1 MRKFLF
7 IFAAILL
14 SSSFALSQKAETATP
29 AAPAAPAAAAAAT
42 TPAKEAPFPREKFDP
57 TRDPRVDL
65 DAAIKAASTNGKNII
80 LDIGGEWC
88 PWCVFMDKFFYQN
101 PDLAK
106 VRDANYIWVKI
117 NFSKENK
124 NQEFLSAYPKAAGY
138 PHLYVLD
145 PSGKLLQSQD
155 TSLLEMGKGYN
166 PEKFAEFLNKW
177 APKPVT
183 TDSTRTVQSA
193 N

>member
-1 MRKFLF
+1 MRKLLF
-7 IFAAILL
+7 IFVAIVLF
-14 SSSFALSQKAETATP
+14 SSFALSQKAETA
-29 AAPAAPAAAAAAT
+29 APAVAVPAAT
-42 TPAKEAPFPREKFDP
+42 TPAKEAPFPRERFDP
-57 TRDPRVDL
+57 TRNPRADL
-65 DAAIKAASTNGKNII
+65 DAAIKVASTNGKNII
-80 LDIGGEWC
+80 LDVGGEWC
-88 PWCVFMDKFFYQN
+88 GWCVFMDKFFYQN

-124 NQEFLSAYPKAAGY
+124 NAEFLSVYPEPAGY

-166 PEKFAEFLNKW
+166 PDKFAEFLNKW
-177 APKPVT
+177 APKPGVN
-183 TDSTRTVQSA
+183 DSVKTVRSA

>member
-1 MRKFLF
+1 MKNFIYIIAATVLF
-7 IFAAILL
+7 SACAFGQMVETA
-14 SSSFALSQKAETATP
+14 KPAETAAPVAASP
-29 AAPAAPAAAAAAT
+29 A
-42 TPAKEAPFPREKFDP
+42 PAKEAAFPREKFDP
-57 TRDPRVDL
+57 ARDPRADL
-65 DAAIKAASTNGKNII
+65 DEAIKVAAKTGKNIV

-88 PWCVFMDKFFYQN
+88 PWCVFMDKFFFQH

-106 VRDANYIWVKI
+106 VRDANYVWVKV
-117 NFSKENK
+117 NYSKENK
-124 NQEFLSAYPKAAGY
+124 NQAFLSAYPERPGY

-166 PEKFAEFLNKW
+166 PDKFAEFLNKW
-177 APKPVT
+177 APKPGM
-183 TDSTRTVQSA
+183 TDSAKSVQSP